1 MFLTTFSIG
10 FSIYFSYNFYF
21 LIMLYHNIN
30 IFLQFEYLVCYRI
43 FLILDGHFGLI
54 LLQYIMLLVVLG
66 YIFFGTYIFY
76 RI

>member
-30 IFLQFEYLVCYRI
+30 IFLQFECLVRYRI